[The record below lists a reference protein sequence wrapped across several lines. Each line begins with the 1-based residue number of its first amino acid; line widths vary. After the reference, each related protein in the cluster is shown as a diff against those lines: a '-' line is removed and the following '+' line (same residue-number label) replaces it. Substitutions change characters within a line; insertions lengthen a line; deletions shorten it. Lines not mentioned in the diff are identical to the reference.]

1 MRTRQVLIVGAG
13 VGGLVAALRLAHQG
27 CAVTLLETALAP
39 GGKMRR
45 VSAGAASIDAGPTVL
60 TMRWIFDE
68 IFAEAGT
75 ALDAHLTLRQ
85 ATVLARHAWSASERL
100 DLFADVDRS
109 AEAIGAFAGPR
120 EGAGY
125 RAFAARA
132 ARMFQ
137 SLEQPFMRA
146 QRPRLDQ
153 LVASFGWRGLR
164 DLGQISPFA
173 TMNSALR
180 EHFRDPR
187 LLQLFGRYATYCG
200 SSPFLAP
207 ATLMLVAHAE
217 QRGVWL
223 VQNGMHAL
231 AEALASCAQASGAVL
246 RYGTAVREITVAQGR
261 AAGVVLSDG
270 ERLTAEAVLVN
281 ADASAL
287 PRGLF
292 GEGVVRAAP
301 PVAPSQ
307 RSLSAITCALHAT
320 ANGFPLTRHNVFF
333 SRDYAREF
341 DAIRAG
347 RVPGE
352 PTVYVCAQDRGGDG
366 SGDDLPARGPERLL
380 CLINAPATGDADPL
394 SQTEVDQC
402 LNRSFARLERCGLR
416 IDRPSQAEV
425 TTDPAAFHQLFPGTG
440 GALYGPA
447 SHGWRASFSRAG
459 SRGMPGLYL
468 AGGSVHP
475 GPGVP
480 MAAISGRLAAAAILT
495 DFASARQPPRTAT
508 SGGTSTRS
516 ATTAPMP

>member
-1 MRTRQVLIVGAG
+1 MSRERVIVVGAG

-27 CAVTLLETALAP
+27 CAVTLLEMEPTP
-39 GGKMRR
+39 GGKMREVAVGSQR
-45 VSAGAASIDAGPTVL
+45 IDAGPTVL

-68 IFAEAGT
+68 IFSEAGT
-75 ALDAHLTLRQ
+75 TLDAQMTLRP
-85 ATVLARHAWSASERL
+85 ATVLARHAWSATERL
-100 DLFADVDRS
+100 DLFADVAAS

-120 EGAGY
+120 EAMGY
-125 RAFAARA
+125 RAFATRA

-137 SLEQPFMRA
+137 SLERPFMRA

-153 LVASFGWRGLR
+153 LVTSFGLRGLR
-164 DLGQISPFA
+164 DLSRISPFA
-173 TMNSALR
+173 TMDSALR

-223 VQNGMHAL
+223 IEQGMHHLAKAL
-231 AEALASCAQASGAVL
+231 AACAQAHGAVL
-246 RYGTAVREITVAQGR
+246 RYGAKVREITMSQGR
-261 AAGVVLSDG
+261 ADGVVLSDG
-270 ERLTAEAVLVN
+270 ERLAAEAVLVN

-287 PRGLF
+287 AQGLF
-292 GEGVVRAAP
+292 GQGVAPAAP
-301 PVAPSQ
+301 ALKPAQ

-320 ANGFPLTRHNVFF
+320 ASGFPLDRHNVFF

-341 DAIRAG
+341 DTIRAG
-347 RVPGE
+347 HVPVE
-352 PTVYVCAQDRGGDG
+352 PTVYVCAQDRGDG
-366 SGDDLPARGPERLL
+366 RCDPAGPERLL
-380 CLINAPATGDADPL
+380 CLINAPSTGDTMPL
-394 SQTEVDQC
+394 TQTEVDRC
-402 LNRSFARLERCGLR
+402 LNRSFTLLERCGLR
-416 IDRPSQAEV
+416 IDRTTRTEV
-425 TTDPAAFHQLFPGTG
+425 TTDPTAFHRLFPGTG

-447 SHGWRASFSRAG
+447 SHGWRASFNRAG

-495 DFASARQPPRTAT
+495 DFASARPFRRMAT
-508 SGGTSTRS
+508 SGGTSTR
-516 ATTAPMP
+516 